1 MSIYFD
7 NAATTVPSDTALKA
21 AQKALGFYGNPSSPH
36 FPGVEARRELE
47 AARKQL
53 AAVLGFAAEELYFTA
68 SGSESNNTAIFGIA
82 EAQKRRSKT
91 VVSTDSEHPSV
102 DEPLKRLESEGFEV
116 IRLSTKGGSIDL
128 DELKEALTR
137 PVALVSVMQVNNETG
152 AINDLCAIRAV
163 INASRSGALLH
174 SDAVQGL
181 LKFKGFRQGYRACD
195 AVSFSAHKIH
205 GLRGAGA
212 LAVRKGV
219 RVLPRILGGGQEKGL
234 RSGTENL
241 AAICAFAAA
250 ATDYAQSLDK
260 NLEKIARLR
269 SFITEQLSTADFVR
283 FNLPQ
288 NGCDGILNLSLL
300 GQKSE
305 TLLNALSM
313 KGIYVSASSACSSKK
328 AENRVLKAFG
338 LPKEQTESAL
348 RIGIS
353 HTNSEEE
360 AKALCNELLSF
371 CRGSLKK

>member
-7 NAATTVPSDTALKA
+7 NAATTCPS
-21 AQKALGFYGNPSSPH
+21 QKALCAAEKALGIYGNPSSPH
-36 FPGVEARRELE
+36 ALGIEARRELE
-47 AARKQL
+47 TARKEL
-53 AAVLGFAAEELYFTA
+53 ASVLGFNAEEVYFTA
-68 SGSESNNTAIFGIA
+68 SGSESNNTAVFGIA
-82 EAQKRRSKT
+82 SAQKRRSKT

-102 DEPLKRLESEGFEV
+102 DEPLKRLENEGFEV
-116 IRLSTKGGSIDL
+116 IRLSTKGGNLDL
-128 DELKEALTR
+128 DGLRAALKK

-152 AINDLCAIRAV
+152 AINDLCAIRQ
-163 INASRSGALLH
+163 IITESGSGALLH

-181 LKFKGFRQGYRACD
+181 LKFKTYRQAYRACD

-205 GLRGAGA
+205 GIRGAGA

-219 RVLPRILGGGQEKGL
+219 RVLPQVLGGGQEKGL

-250 ATDYAQSLDK
+250 AADYAK
-260 NLEKIARLR
+260 NLDENLKKIAHLR
-269 SFITEQLSTADFVR
+269 SLIISELGQKDFVR

-288 NGCDGILNLSLL
+288 TGCDGILNLSLL

-338 LPKEQTESAL
+338 LPKERMESAL

-360 AKALCNELLSF
+360 AKTLCNELLSF
-371 CRGSLKK
+371 CEKGLKK

>member
-7 NAATTVPSDTALKA
+7 NAATTVPSETALSA
-21 AQKALGFYGNPSSPH
+21 AQKALSLYGNPSSPH
-36 FPGVEARRELE
+36 AAGVEAKRELE
-47 AARKQL
+47 AARK
-53 AAVLGFAAEELYFTA
+53 AFASIVGFNGEEVYFTA
-68 SGSESNNTAIFGIA
+68 SGSEANNTAIFGIA
-82 EAQKRRSKT
+82 SAQKRRSKT

-102 DEPLKRLESEGFEV
+102 DEPLKRLEEEGWEV
-116 IRLSTKGGSIDL
+116 IRLSTKGGSVNL
-128 DELKEALTR
+128 DELRQALSK

-152 AINDLCAIRAV
+152 AVNDLSAIKQV
-163 INASRSGALLH
+163 ITESGSGALLH

-181 LKFKGFRQGYRACD
+181 LKFKGFKQGYKACD
-195 AVSFSAHKIH
+195 AVSFSAHKIN

-219 RVLPRILGGGQEKGL
+219 RVLPYVLGGGQEKGL

-241 AAICAFAAA
+241 AAISAFAAA
-250 ATDYAQSLDK
+250 ATDYAK
-260 NLEKIARLR
+260 NLEARHQRIAEIR
-269 SFITEQLSTADFVR
+269 SFIIDRLGKESFVH

-288 NGCDGILNLSLL
+288 NSCDGILNLSLL

-305 TLLNALSM
+305 TVLNALSM

-338 LPKEQTESAL
+338 LPKELMDGAL

-353 HTNSEEE
+353 YTNTAEE
-360 AKALCNELLSF
+360 AEVLCHELLSF
-371 CRGSLKK
+371 CERKIKK